1 MERRDWS
8 IKALGE
14 LRRIDS
20 LESFDKADALVKW
33 FEIYLSDNLI
43 TDFDLE
49 LDDLV
54 QLSEL
59 FYKNIKFLRNQKDI
73 ARDEI
78 KRVNNTKKFLK
89 H

>member
-33 FEIYLSDNLI
+33 FETYLSDNLI